1 MSETENSR
9 AGISHRLKGIGGRA
23 SHLRGAQV
31 EQSLSP
37 DAVAVAALPED
48 FNRGLVETP
57 AWKVSAMQ
65 LSRSSLRYSFWRYI
79 ARMLRGEDWAKNFC
93 RNGRPTLHTQ
103 WPLFMSGRSG

>member
-9 AGISHRLKGIGGRA
+9 AGISHMLKGIGGRA
-23 SHLRGAQV
+23 SHLRDAPV

-37 DAVAVAALPED
+37 DAVAVAAPLKILTAAWS
-48 FNRGLVETP
+48 RLA

-79 ARMLRGEDWAKNFC
+79 ARMLRGED
-93 RNGRPTLHTQ
+93 
-103 WPLFMSGRSG
+103 